1 VLELEKSALRIG
13 AIQKTSLID
22 YQGLISCVLFT
33 QGCNFRCGYCHN
45 PELLDANNWSKPLL
59 LDTIFSF
66 LAKRVGKLDGV
77 VITGGEPTLHL
88 GLPDFIKKIKNMG
101 FKVKLDTNGTN
112 HEMLKSLLED
122 FLVDY
127 IAMDV
132 KAPLNKYSLITGKD
146 VRIDQVRLSID
157 LIMSKAPDYEFRT
170 TIVEDQLDFE
180 DIFELGAD
188 IKGAKRY
195 YLQKFAPT
203 KTNLP
208 EFMDRQPPTDEVLN
222 EMRVALLGFIDFVG
236 IR

>member
-1 VLELEKSALRIG
+1 MELETGVLRIG
-13 AIQKTSLID
+13 AIQRTSLID
-22 YQGLISCVLFT
+22 YPGLISCVLFT

-45 PELLDANNWSKPLL
+45 PELLDPNNWSKPLL
-59 LDTIFSF
+59 LDSIFNF
-66 LAKRVGKLDGV
+66 LVKRVGKLDSV

-112 HEMLKSLLED
+112 PEMLKGLLKD

-132 KAPLNKYSLITGKD
+132 KAPLSKYSLITGGD
-146 VRIDQVRLSID
+146 VRMDQIRSSIH

-170 TIVEDQLDFE
+170 TVVEDQLDFA
-180 DIFELGAD
+180 DILELGAD

-195 YLQKFAPT
+195 YLQKFVST
-203 KTNLP
+203 KTNLS
-208 EFMDRQPPTDEVLN
+208 EFMDRQPPTDEILDQ
-222 EMRVALLGFIDFVG
+222 MRTALLDFVDFVG

>member
-1 VLELEKSALRIG
+1 MELETGVLRIG
-13 AIQKTSLID
+13 AIQRTSLID
-22 YQGLISCVLFT
+22 YPGLISCVLFT

-59 LDTIFSF
+59 LDSIFNF
-66 LAKRVGKLDGV
+66 LVKRVGKIDSV

-112 HEMLKSLLED
+112 PEMLKGLLKD

-132 KAPLNKYSLITGKD
+132 KAPLSKYSLITGGD
-146 VRIDQVRLSID
+146 VRIDQIRSSIN

-170 TIVEDQLDFE
+170 TVVEDQLDFA
-180 DIFELGAD
+180 DILKLGAD

-195 YLQKFAPT
+195 YLQKFVPK
-203 KTNLP
+203 KTNLS
-208 EFMDRQPPTDEVLN
+208 EFMDRQPPTDEILDQ
-222 EMRVALLGFIDFVG
+222 MRTALLDFVDFVG

>member
-1 VLELEKSALRIG
+1 MELETGVLRIG
-13 AIQKTSLID
+13 AIQRTSLID
-22 YQGLISCVLFT
+22 YPGLISCVLFT

-59 LDTIFSF
+59 LDSIFNF
-66 LAKRVGKLDGV
+66 LVKRVGKIDSV

-112 HEMLKSLLED
+112 PEMLKGLLKD

-132 KAPLNKYSLITGKD
+132 KAPLSKYSLITGGD
-146 VRIDQVRLSID
+146 VRMDQIRSSIN

-170 TIVEDQLDFE
+170 TVVEDQLDFA
-180 DIFELGAD
+180 DILKLGAD

-195 YLQKFAPT
+195 YLQKFVPT
-203 KTNLP
+203 KTNLS
-208 EFMDRQPPTDEVLN
+208 EFMDRQPPTDEILD
-222 EMRVALLGFIDFVG
+222 EMRTALLDFVDFVG